1 MLRSAVVRLLI
12 SAVVWLGSATI
23 GLLAA
28 KLLLDGMTIDVGSF
42 IVVVLIFAVLQ
53 AVLTPFLIKV
63 THRNAPALL
72 SGVGLISTFLALLIT
87 TVVSSGMSITGLDTW
102 VFATLIVWVVTMLAT
117 FLLPMLFAKKV
128 VDRRRD
134 PGPA

>member
-1 MLRSAVVRLLI
+1 MVRLLV

-28 KLLLDGMTIDVGSF
+28 KWLLDGMTIDVGSF
-42 IVVVLIFAVLQ
+42 VAVVLIFAVLQ
-53 AVLTPFLIKV
+53 AVLTPFLVKV

-102 VFATLIVWVVTMLAT
+102 LFATLIVWVVTMLAT
-117 FLLPMLFAKKV
+117 FLLPMLFVKKAV
-128 VDRRRD
+128 NRSRD
-134 PGPA
+134 PG

>member
-1 MLRSAVVRLLI
+1 MVRLLV

-28 KLLLDGMTIDVGSF
+28 KWLLDGMTIDLGSF
-42 IVVVLIFAVLQ
+42 VAVVLIFAVLQ
-53 AVLTPFLIKV
+53 AVLTPFLVKV

-102 VFATLIVWVVTMLAT
+102 LFATLIVWVVTMLAT
-117 FLLPMLFAKKV
+117 FLLPMLFVKKAV
-128 VDRRRD
+128 NRSRD
-134 PGPA
+134 PG

>member
-1 MLRSAVVRLLI
+1 MVRLLV
-12 SAVVWLGSATI
+12 SAAIWLGSATI

-28 KLLLDGMTIDVGSF
+28 KWLLDGMTIDLGSF

-87 TVVSSGMSITGLDTW
+87 TGLSSGMSITGADTW
-102 VFATLIVWVVTMLAT
+102 IFATLIVWIVTMLAT
-117 FLLPMLFAKKV
+117 FLLPMLFVKKAV
-128 VDRRRD
+128 GRRRS
-134 PGPA
+134 ASS

>member
-1 MLRSAVVRLLI
+1 MVRLLV
-12 SAVVWLGSATI
+12 SAAIWLGSATI

-28 KLLLDGMTIDVGSF
+28 KWLLDGMTIDLGSF
-42 IVVVLIFAVLQ
+42 VVVVLIFAVLQ

-72 SGVGLISTFLALLIT
+72 SGVGLLSTFLALFIT

-102 VFATLIVWVVTMLAT
+102 VLATLIVWIVTMLAT
-117 FLLPMLFAKKV
+117 FLLPMLFVKKA

-134 PGPA
+134 PAP